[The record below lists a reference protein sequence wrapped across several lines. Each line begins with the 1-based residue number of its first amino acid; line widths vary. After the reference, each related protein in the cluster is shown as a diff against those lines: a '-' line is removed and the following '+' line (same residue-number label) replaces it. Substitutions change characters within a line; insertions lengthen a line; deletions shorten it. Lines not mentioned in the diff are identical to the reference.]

1 MAPTKAENKELIRE
15 FVDEMFNEGNLDRL
29 EAYVT
34 EDYVE
39 HAAVGSEDFE
49 GPDAVR
55 EYHAGIQTAF
65 PDFEI
70 VIHDL
75 VADGNKVALRSFQT
89 GTHEGPFMDIE
100 PTGETVE
107 SSGMAIYR
115 IDDGRL
121 AEKWALVDMLGVM
134 KQLGVVEPAGE

>member
-1 MAPTKAENKELIRE
+1 MATTKAENKELVRE

-34 EDYVE
+34 EEYVE
-39 HAAVGSEDFE
+39 HAAVGQADFE

-70 VIHDL
+70 TIHDL
-75 VADGNKVALRSFQT
+75 VADGTKVALRSSQT
-89 GTHEGPFMDIE
+89 GTHEGSFMDID

-115 IDDGRL
+115 IDDGQL
-121 AEKWALVDMLGVM
+121 AEKWALVDVLGVM
-134 KQLGVVEPAGE
+134 QQLGAVEPPGE